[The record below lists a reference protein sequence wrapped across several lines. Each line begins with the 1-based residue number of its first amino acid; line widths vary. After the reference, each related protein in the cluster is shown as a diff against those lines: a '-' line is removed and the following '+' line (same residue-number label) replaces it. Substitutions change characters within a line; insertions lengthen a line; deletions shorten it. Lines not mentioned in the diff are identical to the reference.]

1 MTVFQLK
8 LLAIITMAIDHIGLF
23 FFPEHITWR
32 IIGRLAF
39 PIFAWLIANGARH
52 THNINAYLK
61 RLLIFALISQIPYW
75 LAFRLIDPT
84 FISPNIFFTLFL
96 GLLAIKIIQG
106 KKQLWLS
113 VVITIIC
120 ALCAYLM
127 QASYG
132 IVGVLSMVFFYIFF
146 EQKIYLF
153 LSEAIIFLLPLMAA
167 SWPVFKPLSPY
178 LMDNFIYQPVCLA
191 SLFLIFLYNDQQGL
205 KAKYF
210 FYIFYPA
217 HFFIIYLVKLIAY

>member
-32 IIGRLAF
+32 IIGRLSF

-52 THNINAYLK
+52 TKNVNAYLK
-61 RLLIFALISQIPYW
+61 RLLIFAIISQIPYW

-84 FISPNIFFTLFL
+84 FNSPNIFFTLLL
-96 GLLAIKIIQG
+96 GLLAIKIIQE
-106 KKQLWLS
+106 KKQWWLG
-113 VVITIIC
+113 VLVTIVC
-120 ALCAYLM
+120 SWGAYLM

-132 IVGVLSMVFFYIFF
+132 LVGVLSMVFFYIFF

-153 LSEAIIFLLPLMAA
+153 LSEAIIFLLPLMTA
-167 SWPVFKPLSPY
+167 SWPILKPLSPY
-178 LMDNFIYQPVCLA
+178 LMANFIYQPVCLV
-191 SLFLIFLYNDQQGL
+191 SLFLIFLYNNKQGL

-217 HFFIIYLVKLIAY
+217 HFFIIYLIKLITH